1 MIDNYL
7 FITLLGIFC
16 SACIWWGAMV
26 LPKENWQFF
35 ASIPIRKQYDGTW
48 EAVNITWYGLLL
60 SSANVFAAMIFFVM
74 LGSIGKPFL
83 AGLLLLLSLLLIG
96 VPASSL
102 VARIVEKKTATLTIG
117 GAAFV
122 GNLVAPFIIILIN
135 RFAGKALGFELP
147 VPQTLAACAVSC
159 LFGEGMGRLS
169 CLSYG
174 CCYGKPVEETRGI
187 MRRLFEKAP
196 LVFHGSSKKISYAS
210 GLEGRKVVPI
220 QPITMIACVSFGMI
234 TLLLFAEGHYLAS
247 YLVASVFAN
256 FWRVFSEI
264 YRADFRGEGKI
275 SAYQVMAGFA
285 ALYAVGVACL
295 FRDGGTS
302 PGVNLLNGA
311 LSLWAPGVLV
321 SLFII
326 WGALVIFAGVSTT
339 TFSSV
344 RFSIREDRI

>member
-1 MIDNYL
+1 MIDNYQ
-7 FITLLGIFC
+7 FIVLLGIFC
-16 SACIWWGAMV
+16 GACIWWGVTV
-26 LPKENWQFF
+26 LPEENWQFF
-35 ASIPIRKQYDGTW
+35 ASVPVRKQDDGTW
-48 EAVNITWYGLLL
+48 AAVNITWYGLLL
-60 SSANVFAAMIFFVM
+60 SSANVFAAMIFFIM

-102 VARIVEKKTATLTIG
+102 VARIVERKTATLTIG
-117 GAAFV
+117 GAVFV
-122 GNLVAPFIIILIN
+122 GSLVAPFIIILIN
-135 RFAGKALGFELP
+135 RFAGKAMGFELP
-147 VPQTLAACAVSC
+147 IPQTLAACAVSF

-187 MRRLFEKAP
+187 LRRLFEKVP

-220 QPITMIACVSFGMI
+220 QPITMIACVFVGMI

-247 YLVASVFAN
+247 YLAASVFAN

-264 YRADFRGEGKI
+264 FRADFRGEGKI
-275 SAYQVMAGFA
+275 SAYQVMSAIA
-285 ALYAVGVACL
+285 ALYAVGVAFF
-295 FRDGGTS
+295 FRDSGTS
-302 PGVNLLNGA
+302 LGINLLDGA
-311 LSLWAPGVLV
+311 LSLWSPGALA
-321 SLFII
+321 SLLII
-326 WGALVIFAGVSTT
+326 WCALVIFAGVSTT
-339 TFSSV
+339 TFSCI